1 MVTTTKIKKNLGVK
15 LKWILR
21 EYTWAKKRYPR
32 VLLIFIFIVI
42 IIIII
47 ITIIIIIRY
56 DDDDDDD
63 DEAL

>member
-1 MVTTTKIKKNLGVK
+1 MNGINLENQEK

-47 ITIIIIIRY
+47 IIIIRY
-56 DDDDDDD
+56 DADDDD
-63 DEAL
+63 DEAF